1 MDQSEACPLSV
12 EPMLAAD
19 NIGTDGF
26 HIKAEPGQTLKLQA
40 VLNNL
45 TGHTIDLTFTALNAY
60 SGPDGIFY
68 ESPDQVDSGTF
79 ALADSRGALAQ
90 YVSMAD
96 KVMLIAS
103 MSAVLTVTVTVPDM
117 DEGALLGGFRV
128 TVDGQQIDTPIRID
142 LPGNAQPLVIAGGLT
157 ITGESVMIPIINQSA
172 AIAENVSAAYSLR
185 NKSGSAVMEGDL
197 RLPEM
202 APLTEYHIQQPV
214 ENPVWTDGPYT
225 LSVRINTDGQTGSFT
240 RMFTVGEGNRI
251 EFVTRHAATPAETA
265 VQPETVETQSTAAS
279 IQPETEP
286 VAAATNGPAHAE
298 AFTVSGSAISRSTVS
313 GVVLGIPAV
322 FAGVILW
329 LAVNNRRKGK
339 HERPGWREAK
349 GRHAAVR
356 GRDLRPS
363 ACDAVQ

>member
-12 EPMLAAD
+12 EPMLPAD

-45 TGHTIDLTFTALNAY
+45 TGHPIDLSFSALNAY

-68 ESPDQVDSGTF
+68 ESPDQVDSGTY

-90 YVSMAD
+90 YISMAD

-142 LPGNAQPLVIAGGLT
+142 LPGEAQPLVIAGGLT

-202 APLTEYHIQQPV
+202 APLTEYHIRQPV

-251 EFVTRHAATPAETA
+251 EFVTRHATTPVETA
-265 VQPETVETQSTAAS
+265 AQPETVESATAS
-279 IQPETEP
+279 SQPETEP
-286 VAAATNGPAHAE
+286 VIATTVQPAQEGTLA
-298 AFTVSGSAISRSTVS
+298 VSGSAISRSTVS

-349 GRHAAVR
+349 GRHAAMR

-363 ACDAVQ
+363 ACDAAQ